1 MRNKQRKSLIVG
13 IFVTLGLAIFIV
25 TIYLVGKK
33 ENLFGS
39 PVTIAAIF
47 EDVQGLREGDNVRM
61 SGIDIGTVRSL
72 SFIEDNRVY
81 TEMSLE
87 ADQVMYVKKDSRVT
101 IGSEGLM
108 GSKVVMIIPGK
119 VTAPP
124 VAEFDTLATVE
135 QVDIDDILFE
145 VNKSSENIAIVSNEL
160 ISITRKINRG
170 DGIFGKIFTD
180 TTLTQN
186 LDDATRNISY
196 LTENLYSLSEQVSS
210 GQGIVG
216 KLFADT
222 SLTSEIGAAGANF
235 DEITNNL
242 REITGKINKGEG
254 IFGRMFTDTALTK
267 NLYMSSKNLQET
279 SGSLMLLAERLNN
292 DSSALNLLIDDPAF
306 ADSLKILIH
315 RLNTGMLEA
324 TDAAD
329 AIQRSGLIRLFSK
342 KEKEEKVE
350 KKDDVK
356 EDDRGAVPEDDR
368 GNDQEVVPEEDNQE
382 VVPEKE

>member
-1 MRNKQRKSLIVG
+1 MKNKQRKNLIVG
-13 IFVTLGLAIFIV
+13 IFVTLGLFIFIMA
-25 TIYLVGKK
+25 IYLVGKK

-72 SFIEDNRVY
+72 SFMDDNRVY
-81 TEMSLE
+81 IEMNLA
-87 ADQVMYVKKDSRVT
+87 ADQVMFVKEDSRVT

-108 GSKVVMIIPGK
+108 GSKVVMIIPGTI
-119 VTAPP
+119 TAPP
-124 VAEFDTLATVE
+124 VSENDTLVTVE
-135 QVDIDDILFE
+135 QVDIDDILIE

-196 LTENLYSLSEQVSS
+196 ITENLYRLSEQVSS

-222 SLTSEIGAAGANF
+222 SLTQEIGAAGQNI

-242 REITGKINKGEG
+242 REITEKINKGEG
-254 IFGRMFTDTALTK
+254 VFGRMFTDTSLTK
-267 NLYMSSKNLQET
+267 NLYLSSRNLQET
-279 SGSLMLLAERLNN
+279 SRSMMLLAERLNS
-292 DSSALNLLIDDPAF
+292 DSSALNLLIDDPVF
-306 ADSLKILIH
+306 ADSLKILLD
-315 RLNTGMLEA
+315 RLNTGVVEA

-342 KEKEEKVE
+342 KKKEEARQ
-350 KKDDVK
+350 
-356 EDDRGAVPEDDR
+356 EDP
-368 GNDQEVVPEEDNQE
+368 PEEEVLEEAGNQ
-382 VVPEKE
+382 